1 MPIIASQGIYSHLS
15 DLIKMYDS
23 PEYPKL
29 FKDVLIVNTAAPVT
43 FVLGTVL
50 GKVTATGKYV
60 PSVSGAS
67 DGSQNAVAVYI
78 GRGDSGAVSP
88 TTTVA
93 TTDTKV
99 LALTRG
105 KVVVSK
111 NALVWDASY
120 NDATKLA
127 AGYKALEAVGILPQT
142 TI

>member
-15 DLIKMYDS
+15 DLIKMYDA
-23 PEYPKL
+23 PDFPKL
-29 FKDVLIVNTAAPVT
+29 FKDVLVVNTAAPVT

-67 DGSQNAVAVYI
+67 DGSQTAVAIYI

-93 TTDTKV
+93 ATDTKV
-99 LALTRG
+99 LALARG

-120 NDATKLA
+120 NDATKIA